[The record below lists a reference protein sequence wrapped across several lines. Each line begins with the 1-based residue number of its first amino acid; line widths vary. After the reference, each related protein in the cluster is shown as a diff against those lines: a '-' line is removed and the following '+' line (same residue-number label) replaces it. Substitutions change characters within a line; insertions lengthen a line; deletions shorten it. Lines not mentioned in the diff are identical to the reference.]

1 LAQAPRSRGAALQ
14 EFSQFS
20 ASERVENASP
30 FEKNGGDIFPL
41 TRHPALQIAAG
52 PLEQSWIAPQS
63 PTDQAIRRCID
74 AIDPLMIPRSHTG
87 SIDNAPQVRE

>member
-1 LAQAPRSRGAALQ
+1 LAQAPRSRGAAFQ

-20 ASERVENASP
+20 AGERVENASP
-30 FEKNGGDIFPL
+30 FAKNGGDIFPL
-41 TRHPALQIAAG
+41 TRHPAFQIAAG

-87 SIDNAPQVRE
+87 SIDNESQVRE